1 MFKVLKEVEVSKDM
15 LNKMVDNARLHV
27 YDRKNRFDLLDMET
41 LKIWKSFFVD
51 KDHTDGIEVH
61 VITDKADIII
71 CNVRDRS
78 AITVLHARP
87 AQIKRY
93 TNETIP
99 AEIYNRAKLNVDL
112 GLNEI

>member
-15 LNKMVDNARLHV
+15 LNKMVDNARMHV
-27 YDRKNRFDLLDMET
+27 YDRKNRFDLLNMET
-41 LKIWKSFFVD
+41 LKIWKAFFVD

-61 VITDKADIII
+61 VITDKADIIV

>member
-61 VITDKADIII
+61 VITDKADIIV

-87 AQIKRY
+87 GQIKRY

-99 AEIYNRAKLNVDL
+99 AEIYNRAKFNVDL
-112 GLNEI
+112 GLNNI